1 VLLELVG
8 AAPPFDLAVL
18 DVGALSTIPD
28 LAMPAGPVVTVLPA
42 FRPTVGDGVGVVRSA
57 KRDVCLSVG
66 IEFRRTKLVS
76 LDA

>member
-18 DVGALSTIPD
+18 DVVVLSTIPHS
-28 LAMPAGPVVTVLPA
+28 AMPVGPVVTVLPA

-57 KRDVCLSVG
+57 
-66 IEFRRTKLVS
+66 
-76 LDA
+76 